1 MKVIVEEVGPCRKK
15 LGVEIPSEKVAQ
27 EYEQVLAMFASGAKV
42 PGFRAGKVPKDII
55 KRRFDK
61 EIAEEVKERLISTGY
76 HEALKQ
82 EKINVISVLDVLNV
96 KFEMGQTMSF
106 QVLLDVPPKF
116 ELPDYQKI
124 SLKSKK
130 VEVADKEVVDT
141 IQRIREQN
149 ARYDEVTGRAVQ
161 KGDLVQVDYEGVCE
175 GTPLTALA
183 PAAAELGQAKDFWL
197 MADEDSFL
205 PGFGMG
211 LVGGAIGEKRQLPVD
226 FPADFR
232 EKAVAGKKATYFV
245 SIKAIREKK
254 LPEMNEEFLKGIG
267 VESEAQLKEKIK
279 EDLLRMGEEMEKRRL
294 KGEIIKH
301 LQDNTKMDIPESVAQ
316 QETQELIYDIVR
328 ENKYRGMGDEEIKE
342 KKTEIFET
350 ATKNAVDRVK
360 MRYIL
365 DAIAEKESIAAT
377 EEELSARIQEMAARY
392 RETPAAFRA
401 ELEKRKALGHVRQ
414 EIRLSKTVDF
424 LLEKAEIKQ

>member
-1 MKVIVEEVGPCRKK
+1 MKVIVEEVSPCRKK
-15 LGVEIPSEKVAQ
+15 LGVEIPAEKVAG
-27 EYEQVLAMFASGAKV
+27 EYEQVLSMFSAGAKV
-42 PGFRAGKVPKDII
+42 PGFRPGKVPKDLV
-55 KRRFDK
+55 KRRFEK
-61 EIAEEVKERLISTGY
+61 EIAAEVKERLISEGY

-82 EKINVISVLDVLNV
+82 EKINVVSVLDVLEV
-96 KFEMGQTMSF
+96 KFEIGQPMSF
-106 QVLLDVPPKF
+106 QILLDVPPKF
-116 ELPDYQKI
+116 DLPDYQKI
-124 SLKSKK
+124 NLQSKK
-130 VEVADKEVVDT
+130 VEVADKEVDDT

-149 ARYDEVTGRAVQ
+149 ARFDEVGGRAVQ

-175 GTPLTALA
+175 GVSLETVA
-183 PAAAELGQAKDFWL
+183 PKAAGLGQAKDFWVI
-197 MADEDSFL
+197 AEEESFL

-211 LVGGAIGEKRQLPVD
+211 LVGVVAGEKRQLLVD

-232 EKAVAGKKATYFV
+232 EKGVAGKKATYFV
-245 SIKAIREKK
+245 NVKSIREKK
-254 LPEMNEEFLKGIG
+254 LPEMNAEFLKGIG
-267 VESEAQLKEKIK
+267 VESEDQLKSKIK
-279 EDLLRMGEEMEKRRL
+279 EDLVRMAEEVEKRRL

-301 LQDNTKMDIPESVAQ
+301 LQDNTKMDVPESVAQ

-342 KKTEIFET
+342 KKTEIFEA

-365 DAIAEKESIAAT
+365 GAIAEKESIEAT
-377 EEELSARIQEMAARY
+377 EEDLSARIQEMAARY
-392 RETPAAFRA
+392 KESAAAFRA
-401 ELEKRKALGHVRQ
+401 ELEKRKALRQVRE